1 METWWLLLV
10 AASLAV
16 LAVGVV
22 LVLRRRRASDAG
34 TPPASKPSVGPRER
48 LRHGLLATRR
58 QLEAILSGTVGAAET
73 VFPSLE
79 EALVSADVG
88 VRTSS
93 ELVERVRRKLSGP
106 ANPSEVRRLL
116 REEIE
121 ALLAASPPGESIDRP
136 HVVLVTGVNGVGKTT
151 TIGKLAA
158 SYVAAGKRVLL
169 VAGDTF
175 RAAAADQLRVWAERT
190 GSELVAQEQGANP
203 SAVVFDGIKAARARD
218 VDVVLVDTA
227 GRLHT
232 SSNLMEELR
241 KLRRLIARELPGAPH
256 ETLLVLDATTGQNAV
271 AQARTFAEALEV
283 TGLVLTKLDGTARGG
298 VAIAVVSETK
308 LPLRYIGIGEGVE
321 DLRPFDASQF
331 AAALLDPGEEES
343 SDPARNP

>member
-1 METWWLLLV
+1 METWWILLL

-16 LAVGVV
+16 LAAAVV
-22 LVLRRRRASDAG
+22 FVLRRRRGSRAG
-34 TPPASKPSVGPRER
+34 ALRGKAPSLGPRER
-48 LRHGLLATRR
+48 LRQGLLSTRR
-58 QLEAILSGTVGAAET
+58 QLDAIISATRESADS
-73 VFPSLE
+73 VFPGLE

-93 ELVERVRRKLSGP
+93 ELVERVRRKLGGP
-106 ANPSEVRRLL
+106 EDAGQVRRLL

-121 ALLAASPPGESIDRP
+121 GVLAAPPPGEIHDRP
-136 HVVLVTGVNGVGKTT
+136 HGVLVTGVNGVGKTT

-203 SAVVFDGIKAARARD
+203 SAVVFDGIKAASARN

-227 GRLHT
+227 GRMHT
-232 SSNLMEELR
+232 R
-241 KLRRLIARELPGAPH
+241 
-256 ETLLVLDATTGQNAV
+256 
-271 AQARTFAEALEV
+271 
-283 TGLVLTKLDGTARGG
+283 
-298 VAIAVVSETK
+298 
-308 LPLRYIGIGEGVE
+308 
-321 DLRPFDASQF
+321 
-331 AAALLDPGEEES
+331 
-343 SDPARNP
+343 